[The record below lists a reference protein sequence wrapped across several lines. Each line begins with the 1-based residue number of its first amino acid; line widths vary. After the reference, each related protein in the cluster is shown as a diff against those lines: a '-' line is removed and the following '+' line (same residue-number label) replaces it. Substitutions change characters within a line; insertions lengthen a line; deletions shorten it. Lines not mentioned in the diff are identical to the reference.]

1 MSQKVDEFCENL
13 RVKLT
18 GMETRLNG
26 LKAKVEHDREG
37 TKAAIDE
44 RIDEARTAIH
54 STKDDA
60 RAARERMAAQ
70 LEDKKTETEDKVAE
84 WKHNREVSKLEGRA
98 EDLEAY
104 ASWAILVAV
113 DALDEADFA
122 TLRAI
127 QARLDADYAAAV

>member
-18 GMETRLNG
+18 GMESRVNELR
-26 LKAKVEHDREG
+26 AKVEHDREA

-44 RIDEARTAIH
+44 KIDEAKEGIGSVKA
-54 STKDDA
+54 DAEAA
-60 RAARERMAAQ
+60 RARMKAQ
-70 LEDKKTETEDKVAE
+70 VDEKKTETKERIAE
-84 WKHNREVSKLEGRA
+84 WKRDREVDKLEARA

-104 ASWAILVAV
+104 ASWAILVAA
-113 DALDEADFA
+113 DALDEADVA

-127 QARLDADYAAAV
+127 QARLDADYAAAL